1 MKPETPVVVDVRAVD
16 VGYFSTKLTLGRKLV
31 GYASTIEAVLKEST
45 DKMVARLG
53 LLDNLD
59 LILFTGGGAKVYFE
73 FFKSRYPKFTNIM
86 FMDDDPFFSNV
97 KDFHV
102 AGEIMSKPKTI

>member
-1 MKPETPVVVDVRAVD
+1 MRGAFHYIAQDAKATSETAGNTYQLAPYTSA
-16 VGYFSTKLTLGRKLV
+16 
-31 GYASTIEAVLKEST
+31 IEAVLKEST

-97 KDFHV
+97 KGFHV